1 MQETR
6 CAASKGMQVNA
17 REAVENKGKM
27 QAGEDLA
34 LKSASV
40 TNTGSVYA
48 GGQLVAAVTGDVDN
62 RSGSIE
68 ARRVE
73 LSSASGT
80 LLNAGGK
87 IVQGGSSALNVNIGS
102 TNNSDGVL
110 GQAAASTTDGTG
122 GSTGTGTGEGAS
134 SGGADAGTGGTTGS
148 GSTGGNGTGTGTNS
162 GGTPVPTLPAG
173 ELQFAAMDNQ
183 HGLVT
188 ATGGINLDTTALTNQ
203 RGQVNLRTLKVN
215 GGALDNSQ
223 GQIGVQQDATLAL
236 SSLNNQA
243 GRLLTGGAFT
253 SCRRSSSS
261 FCRGR
266 WRSWRGSR

>member
-1 MQETR
+1 MGAAAGQLVVTSEGRLENTGTL
-6 CAASKGMQVNA
+6 AASKGMQVNA

-80 LLNAGGK
+80 LLNGRRQDCAGRF
-87 IVQGGSSALNVNIGS
+87 VPRLNVNIGS

-122 GSTGTGTGEGAS
+122 GSTGTGTGEGTS

-162 GGTPVPTLPAG
+162 GGTPVPSLPAG
-173 ELQFAAMDNQ
+173 RTQIRR
-183 HGLVT
+183 HGQP
-188 ATGGINLDTTALTNQ
+188 ARPGH
-203 RGQVNLRTLKVN
+203 RY
-215 GGALDNSQ
+215 
-223 GQIGVQQDATLAL
+223 
-236 SSLNNQA
+236 
-243 GRLLTGGAFT
+243 
-253 SCRRSSSS
+253 
-261 FCRGR
+261 
-266 WRSWRGSR
+266 WRHQPGHHPR